1 MNYNVK
7 SITKLIFFGITK
19 FKNRSKKC
27 PNLAKNSLFKKVS
40 ETVLFGRVI
49 PVQTFFN
56 SFDCYTFIPTFS
68 ESLRSCRPHTYAEV
82 GGRKS
87 NQNWTKNN
95 YNWQYQYF
103 CFQEFLKI
111 VSNQLFLWI
120 ARKAAYSVF
129 VGQILALYAPYCTS
143 YTLDLL
149 TGGSKMVNFWVSSC
163 IRSYNSKSI
172 YSSFFKIEI

>member
-1 MNYNVK
+1 M
-7 SITKLIFFGITK
+7 
-19 FKNRSKKC
+19 
-27 PNLAKNSLFKKVS
+27 AKNSLFKKVS

-56 SFDCYTFIPTFS
+56 SFDCYTF
-68 ESLRSCRPHTYAEV
+68 AEV

-111 VSNQLFLWI
+111 LSNQLFLWI